1 MFLAAADGSVDL
13 FNNPVITGGAA
24 TLGIG
29 VIFLVLFAT
38 GKLPTPAERA
48 NLKESLAVERAE
60 HQKELDTVRVNLR
73 KDLDVLRTE
82 FSQQIAH
89 EREVL
94 QHQLEQERL
103 VFSKE
108 IEARDKIIGDLND
121 YIKQLVSDI
130 FAQQDSMQKD
140 VVPPL
145 ALLAQQLPTILYV
158 LQDLNRKNQQ
168 HGS

>member
-1 MFLAAADGSVDL
+1 MLLLAAVEAGNDL
-13 FNNPVITGGAA
+13 LTNPIVTGGAT

-29 VIFLVLFAT
+29 VVFLVLFAT

-48 NLKESLAVERAE
+48 NLKETLATEREE

-73 KDLDVLRTE
+73 HDLDVLREE
-82 FSQQIAH
+82 FKTQIGH

-94 QHQLEQERL
+94 QRQLEQERI

-108 IEARDKIIGDLND
+108 IESRDKIIGGLND
-121 YIKQLVSDI
+121 YIKQLVGDI
-130 FAQQDSMQKD
+130 FTQQESMQKD

-145 ALLAQQLPTILYV
+145 ALLAQQLPTILFV
-158 LQDLNRKNQQ
+158 LQELNRKNQ